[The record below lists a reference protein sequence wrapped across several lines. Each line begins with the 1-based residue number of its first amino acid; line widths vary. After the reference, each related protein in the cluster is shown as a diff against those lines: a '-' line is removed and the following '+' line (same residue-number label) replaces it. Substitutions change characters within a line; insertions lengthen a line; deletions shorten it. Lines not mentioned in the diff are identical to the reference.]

1 VNSAQNFV
9 PRVVRVG
16 TCTVDIHK
24 GQGCVRL
31 VSFNNKDY
39 FDELFLPR
47 L

>member
-1 VNSAQNFV
+1 MNSAQNFV
-9 PRVVRVG
+9 PRVVRAG

-24 GQGCVRL
+24 GQDVRL
-31 VSFNNKDY
+31 VSFNNEDY